1 MKASYGIAPNLT
13 VLSRELAIAL
23 GRSYLLAM
31 RLVTFVLFVLSS
43 TAMLAAADPLR
54 TSRQCLVVVADNWNA
69 NTGTLRAF
77 ERTSSRSGWQRHGGP
92 VPVML
97 GKKGMSWGRG
107 LVEFSAAARKV
118 EGDNKAPAGIFP
130 LGAALCYAPRSTA
143 RWVKMRFG
151 SLPQNNEG

>member
-92 VPVML
+92 VPVVL

-118 EGDNKAPAGIFP
+118 EGDNKAPAGIFRLAAP
-130 LGAALCYAPRSTA
+130 LRSLA
-143 RWVKMRFG
+143 GIRPPWGQPAF
-151 SLPQNNEG
+151 